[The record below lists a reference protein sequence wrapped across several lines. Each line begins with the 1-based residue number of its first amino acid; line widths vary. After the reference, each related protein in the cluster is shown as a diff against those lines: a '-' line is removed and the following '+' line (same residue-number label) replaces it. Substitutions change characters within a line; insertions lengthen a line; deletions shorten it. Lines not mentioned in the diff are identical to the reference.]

1 MNATTPTNLS
11 SPTPQH
17 TDGGRYEF
25 GDPENEVIAHT
36 ARRAG
41 TWGSVSLVLGLL
53 QMLAGFTQLNQPGT
67 ALGSI
72 LRGAVAIIVGVIF
85 RKVGDSFKRVVDTR
99 GDDIG
104 NLMEALRGLSSAFQ
118 TQIVAVGVA
127 VGVGL
132 LLVLVGS

>member
-1 MNATTPTNLS
+1 MAPL
-11 SPTPQH
+11 
-17 TDGGRYEF
+17 
-25 GDPENEVIAHT
+25 A
-36 ARRAG
+36 AG
-41 TWGSVSLVLGLL
+41 VAWE
-53 QMLAGFTQLNQPGT
+53 LNQPGT

-72 LRGAVAIIVGVIF
+72 LGGAVAIVIGVIF

>member
-1 MNATTPTNLS
+1 MNTTTPTNFS
-11 SPTPQH
+11 SLTPQH
-17 TDGGRYEF
+17 TDGGQYEF
-25 GDPENEVIAHT
+25 GAPENEVIART
-36 ARRAG
+36 ASRAG

-72 LRGAVAIIVGVIF
+72 LGGAVAIVIGVIF

-132 LLVLVGS
+132 LLVLAGS